1 MKESLFQILSRI
13 LKKQVLV
20 EYLTSYPEEFE
31 NAVNIA
37 MGNDKPQSWR
47 AAWLI
52 FHCMNENDDRIK
64 KHLTK
69 ILMILHDFE
78 DGHQREWLK
87 IIERMKLTQ
96 DQTSRLF
103 DACLTI
109 WEDITKSPS
118 VRGTAFRILLYIVE
132 KYPELR
138 EEIDHLTQNH
148 YTENLSPGIK
158 NSLVKMLN
166 RISS

>member
-1 MKESLFQILSRI
+1 MKESLNDILTRT

-20 EYLTSYPEEFE
+20 DYLTTYPNEFE
-31 NAVNIA
+31 NAVTIA

-47 AAWLI
+47 AAWLL
-52 FHCMNENDDRIK
+52 FHCMKDNDSRIK

-69 ILMILHDFE
+69 ILKLLISFE

-87 IIERMKLTQ
+87 IIERMKLTE

-109 WEDITKSPS
+109 WEEITKSPS
-118 VRGTAFRILLYIVE
+118 VRSTAFRVLLNIAK
-132 KYPELR
+132 KYPELK

-158 NSLVKMLN
+158 NSLIKILN
-166 RISS
+166 SK